1 MVNEQLTPDRRD
13 EGSIGIGAMIVFIAL
28 ILVAAVA
35 STIIIKTAEE
45 LQQNAENT
53 SSDTRQQISGK
64 VSISDIYVK
73 DTANPMRWDHSG
85 GGGSPL
91 AGIGEDCGPPTADDC
106 RTDVASFEVI
116 ARIGSGSL
124 NVQQGDISY
133 YITCGVTYSQLTPD
147 PPGPWAAPTEV
158 LGKTVTAVDSG
169 LVSATQMDGTAIA
182 DGEEI
187 TAGTSFRF
195 EIDLNPTNVDDE
207 GGVNQDI
214 EDADFATS
222 TPVGCDAEAG
232 VGQVLS
238 LRIVVDG
245 GGETLAHL
253 KITSLMPGTSVM

>member
-1 MVNEQLTPDRRD
+1 MED

-73 DTANPMRWDHSG
+73 DTDNPMNFDHSG
-85 GGGSPL
+85 GGGNPI
-91 AGIGEDCGPPTADDC
+91 AEIGEECGAGTSLDC
-106 RTDVASFEVI
+106 RTDVSTLEVI

-133 YITCGVTYSQLTPD
+133 YVTCRVTYSQLD
-147 PPGPWAAPTEV
+147 GPGAPTEV
-158 LGKTVTAVDSG
+158 LGKTVAAVDSG
-169 LVSATQMDGTAIA
+169 LVSATEMDGTTIA
-182 DGEEI
+182 DGTDI

-195 EIDLNPTNVDDE
+195 EIDLNPTNVDVE
-207 GGVNQDI
+207 GIVNEDI

-232 VGQVLS
+232 VGQVLN

-245 GGETLAHL
+245 GGETLADM
-253 KITSLMPGTSVM
+253 KIQSLMPGTSVM

>member
-1 MVNEQLTPDRRD
+1 MD
-13 EGSIGIGAMIVFIAL
+13 EEGGSIGIGAMIVFIAL

-133 YITCGVTYSQLTPD
+133 YITCGVTYSQLD
-147 PPGPWAAPTEV
+147 GPGVPTEV
-158 LGKTVTAVDSG
+158 LGKTVAAVDSG
-169 LVSATQMDGTAIA
+169 QVIATEMDGTAID
-182 DGEEI
+182 DGAEI
-187 TAGTSFRF
+187 TAGSSFRF

-207 GGVNQDI
+207 GCVNQDI

-245 GGETLAHL
+245 GGETLAQL
-253 KITSLMPGTSVM
+253 KIPSLMPGTSVM